1 MVGQDDDR
9 ALSIEKADYV
19 VVVGNE
25 AASMRDVTQTGAAE
39 REQLLALGGVAVR
52 KDIRYPAEAIADWR
66 AVVGCA
72 GGEGQIQHGFW
83 DEAFGI
89 QGLIP
94 EK

>member
-9 ALSIEKADYV
+9 ALGIEKADYV

-52 KDIRYPAEAIADWR
+52 KDIRLKWIPDLGPWIAE
-66 AVVGCA
+66 VKV
-72 GGEGQIQHGFW
+72 
-83 DEAFGI
+83 
-89 QGLIP
+89 
-94 EK
+94 